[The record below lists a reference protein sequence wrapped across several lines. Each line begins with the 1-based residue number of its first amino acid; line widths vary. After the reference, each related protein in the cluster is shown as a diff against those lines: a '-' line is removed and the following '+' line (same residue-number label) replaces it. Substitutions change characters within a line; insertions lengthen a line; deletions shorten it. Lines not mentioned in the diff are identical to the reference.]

1 MKENHDIRAIVTQ
14 QGNRFQISCI
24 FVQIPQHR
32 RIIVQPLARF
42 ASAWY
47 WLTVFVVI
55 CSIALRDDKGLPTV
69 VANPIHLN
77 HRFLFTMISFPVTSP
92 TQIPIA
98 LVRLMQSNHQ
108 RFYAPCINPDMQ
120 YSTIA
125 APTPNRAAA
134 TSFAVFCASFLLLI
148 PCIRAKKMERRG
160 SLEKK
165 REHPARMI
173 RTPKIRRKTS
183 AYFISNHLPRFF
195 VKSQFVIHRFLLLS
209 DLRIDFCRN

>member
-1 MKENHDIRAIVTQ
+1 MNLKLKGIRLLLPDPLLGITPGQNTAALRGGFLLLAHCPIKSCSDYAGVHLTLLPMKENHDIRAIVTQ

-77 HRFLFTMISFPVTSP
+77 HRFCLF
-92 TQIPIA
+92 
-98 LVRLMQSNHQ
+98 
-108 RFYAPCINPDMQ
+108 
-120 YSTIA
+120 
-125 APTPNRAAA
+125 
-134 TSFAVFCASFLLLI
+134 
-148 PCIRAKKMERRG
+148 
-160 SLEKK
+160 
-165 REHPARMI
+165 
-173 RTPKIRRKTS
+173 
-183 AYFISNHLPRFF
+183 
-195 VKSQFVIHRFLLLS
+195 
-209 DLRIDFCRN
+209 